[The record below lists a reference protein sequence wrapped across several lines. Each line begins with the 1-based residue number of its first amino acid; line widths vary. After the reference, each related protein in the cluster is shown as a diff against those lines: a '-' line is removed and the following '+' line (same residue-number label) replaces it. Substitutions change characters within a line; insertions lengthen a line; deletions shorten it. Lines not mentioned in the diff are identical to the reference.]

1 MLVYVVGALTVLVAI
16 ETYMLWRVGRA
27 LVVLEHFSDR
37 IGQFGGALQLLTE
50 TAETGFSSFASV
62 ITETMTTPPPPVKPA
77 KRRKPVAPPPPIP
90 SGTAPSSRASGLRL
104 SADWDSWGT
113 GA

>member
-1 MLVYVVGALTVLVAI
+1 MGYLVAALAVLVAC
-16 ETYMLWRVGRA
+16 ESYLLWRVGRA
-27 LVVLEHFSDR
+27 LVVLEHFSER

-62 ITETMTTPPPPVKPA
+62 LSESMTTPTRPKAPRRRVAQPPPL
-77 KRRKPVAPPPPIP
+77 PPP
-90 SGTAPSSRASGLRL
+90 APSQTSSRPSSLRL
-104 SADWDSWGT
+104 SADWGSWGT